1 MGGSHKRIEKAGGA
15 WEFLLSYWIF
25 MSRSMRRWAL
35 SMRFLRFSLGEL
47 GRNVQLQRRWYPVS
61 GKPDV
66 SL

>member
-1 MGGSHKRIEKAGGA
+1 
-15 WEFLLSYWIF
+15 
-25 MSRSMRRWAL
+25 MRRWAA

-47 GRNVQLQRRWYPVS
+47 GRNVQFQRRWYPVS